1 MESLNKEIREY
12 NLQLSLGHIQKAY
25 RGILSFVSELR
36 TNLERNYPD
45 YTLSSLYAGYMDMS
59 YFAFTPLDLKRK
71 KLKIA
76 IVYLHVENRFEVWLT
91 GFNRQIQAE
100 VIESLRNKDLKQ
112 FTLSE
117 VGTGIDSIIAY
128 PIIKRPNFNKPE
140 HLKQQI
146 EINTL
151 LFIKD
156 MEHLLR

>member
-12 NLQLSLGHIQKAY
+12 TLQLSQGHIQKAY
-25 RGILSFVSELR
+25 RGILSFMSELR

-45 YTLSSLYAGYMDMS
+45 YTLSSMYAGYLDMS
-59 YFAFTPLDLKRK
+59 YFAFTPLQLKRK

-76 IVYLHVENRFEVWLT
+76 IVYLHGENRFEAWLT
-91 GFNRQIQAE
+91 GFNRQTQTE
-100 VIESLRNKDLKQ
+100 VIESLREKDLKQ

-117 VGTGIDSIIAY
+117 TGTGVDSIIAY

-151 LFIKD
+151 LFIKEMD
-156 MEHLLR
+156 NLLK